1 LPAWLWRLA
10 GPLQVWLGAA
20 GAFVVHVAI
29 ATTIGVA
36 LFDILPR
43 RALDGV
49 VADMFLFGAVYAWL
63 LGAKQEGD
71 PAQKEASTHGVVL
84 TAFIVIFIA
93 EWVT

>member
-1 LPAWLWRLA
+1 LPAWLWRPA

-71 PAQKEASTHGVVL
+71 PAQKDHRGSARRAAIYSTYLAVR
-84 TAFIVIFIA
+84 
-93 EWVT
+93 